1 MTQRPEQIVSL
12 IRRAV
17 QAELLRGVN
26 DPRVRGLVSVTK
38 VTVDPD
44 LGEARIFISVL
55 PAEHEKLTM
64 AGLQSGAIHLQ
75 RKIRADLPLR
85 RMPHLRFVLDDSLK
99 KAADMERAVKRG
111 VGDADPPPE
120 RDADDDSH
128 DSIHAPPTH
137 P

>member
-1 MTQRPEQIVSL
+1 MSHRPEQVVSL

-26 DPRVRGLVSVTK
+26 DPRVRGLVSVTR

-44 LGEARIFISVL
+44 LAEARIFISVL
-55 PAEHEKLTM
+55 PEEHGKLAI
-64 AGLQSGAIHLQ
+64 AGLQSAAIHLQ

-99 KAADMERAVKRG
+99 KAADVERAVRRG
-111 VGDADPPPE
+111 VDDIAPDGDVDRPSPP
-120 RDADDDSH
+120 
-128 DSIHAPPTH
+128 
-137 P
+137 

>member
-1 MTQRPEQIVSL
+1 MSHRPEQVVSL

-26 DPRVRGLVSVTK
+26 DPRVRGLVSVTR

-44 LGEARIFISVL
+44 LAEARIFISVL
-55 PAEHEKLTM
+55 PDEHAKLAI
-64 AGLQSGAIHLQ
+64 AGLQSAAIHLQ

-99 KAADMERAVKRG
+99 KAADVERAVRRG
-111 VGDADPPPE
+111 VDDIAPDGDVDRPSPP
-120 RDADDDSH
+120 
-128 DSIHAPPTH
+128 
-137 P
+137 